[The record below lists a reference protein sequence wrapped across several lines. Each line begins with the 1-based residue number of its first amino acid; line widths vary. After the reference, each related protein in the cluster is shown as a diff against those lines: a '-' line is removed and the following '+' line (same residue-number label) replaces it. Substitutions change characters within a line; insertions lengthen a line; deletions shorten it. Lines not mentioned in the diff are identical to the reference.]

1 MMAFSTGSSSSPS
14 SEINVTPL
22 IDVLLVLMIIFMV
35 VAPATPRGL
44 DSSIPRGKA
53 AAPAALPPVVVRLL
67 AGAKGQQ
74 LRYQVGQADVEAD
87 ALPGRLRA
95 MFAVRQDRTTFVQAD
110 RRLSYQEVALV
121 VSQAREAGAGAVVLS
136 GLRPGE

>member
-1 MMAFSTGSSSSPS
+1 MAFSSGSSSSPS

-35 VAPATPRGL
+35 VAPVTPSGL
-44 DSSIPRGKA
+44 DSSIPQGKS

-67 AGAKGQQ
+67 AGAEGQ
-74 LRYQVGQADVEAD
+74 LARYEVGQTDVSAD

-95 MFAVRQDRTTFVQAD
+95 MFAVRQDRTAFVQAD
-110 RRLSYQEVALV
+110 RSLSYQEVAQV
-121 VSQAREAGAGAVVLS
+121 VSEAREAGAGAVVLS
-136 GLRPGE
+136 GLRAGE

>member
-1 MMAFSTGSSSSPS
+1 MAFSAGSSASQS

-44 DSSIPRGKA
+44 DSSLPQGKSA
-53 AAPAALPPVVVRLL
+53 AAAVLPPVVVRLL
-67 AGAKGQQ
+67 AGAAGQPA
-74 LRYQVGQADVEAD
+74 RYEVGQTDVSAD

-110 RRLSYQEVALV
+110 RSLSYQEVADV
-121 VSQAREAGAGAVVLS
+121 VSQARQAGAGAVVLS
-136 GLRPGE
+136 GLHP